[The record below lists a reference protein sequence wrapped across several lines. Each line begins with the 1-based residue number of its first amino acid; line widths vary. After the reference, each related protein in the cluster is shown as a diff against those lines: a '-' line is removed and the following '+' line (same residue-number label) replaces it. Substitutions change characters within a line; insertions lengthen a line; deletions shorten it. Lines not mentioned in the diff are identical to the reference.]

1 MLFKLLHF
9 LMIRE
14 RVEHISLVSMH
25 FDDHINIC
33 FSGSI
38 FHADFKNAK
47 HFSTARTVF
56 FLNVILINFIPI
68 SGIKN
73 YWKKKRL
80 AI

>member
-1 MLFKLLHF
+1 
-9 LMIRE
+9 
-14 RVEHISLVSMH
+14 MH

-47 HFSTARTVF
+47 HFSTARTVSFF
-56 FLNVILINFIPI
+56 FLNVLLINFIPI
-68 SGIKN
+68 SGIQKLLG
-73 YWKKKRL
+73 KKRL